1 MSKIY
6 WPFLLPPPFN
16 LIALAYLAWKHVHGS
31 GNVTSKTRRILILG
45 PKGAGKTTLWKMLKG
60 DTVTRGSTFPTVK
73 ETHYNSFLLGN
84 KTIIDPIDIGG
95 DKIFQNEDTMKELLK
110 SNTFIFILFD
120 IQNLSNKKG
129 KEYLEMLLCCILK
142 YVNDHREELENIGLN
157 LVATCCDKYNG
168 DIPVKEYVNK
178 NLPQIVKIFLKKT
191 DSSQNIKVG
200 DLFDG
205 ILFDEIK
212 KEIIAN

>member
-1 MSKIY
+1 MSKNY
-6 WPFLLPPPFN
+6 WPFLLPPPFG
-16 LIALAYLAWKHVHGS
+16 LLALTYRVWKQVHGS
-31 GNVTSKTRRILILG
+31 ENITSKTKRIVVLG

-60 DTVTRGSTFPTVK
+60 DPVTKGSTYPTIK
-73 ETHYNSFLLGN
+73 ETRYNSFMLGG
-84 KTIIDPIDIGG
+84 KKIIDPVDIGG

-120 IQNLSNKKG
+120 IQNLSNKKE

-142 YVNDHREELENIGLN
+142 YVNDHRKELENIGLN

-178 NLPQIVKIFLKKT
+178 NLPQIVKLFLKKT